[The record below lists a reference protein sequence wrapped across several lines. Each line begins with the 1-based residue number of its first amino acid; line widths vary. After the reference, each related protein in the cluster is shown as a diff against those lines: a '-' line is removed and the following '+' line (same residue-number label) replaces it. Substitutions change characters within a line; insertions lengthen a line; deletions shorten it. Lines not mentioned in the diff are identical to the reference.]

1 MGFDQDWEKT
11 YASGT
16 HLSVWPWSD
25 IVSLVNRHCKPLIT
39 KGGGRV
45 LELGC
50 GAGANIPLF
59 LALGM
64 DYYAIEGSQTI
75 VSQLHERY
83 PNLANKI
90 HIGDFTK
97 EQPFQIDFDIVIDR
111 ASLTCNTTSS
121 IKGALQIAFDSLKIG
136 GLFIGTDWYSQ
147 SHTDFKGG
155 EKSEDEFTRKN
166 HTKGQFVG
174 VGNVHFSDEPHL
186 RDLFSKFEIIF
197 MEEKL
202 FKRHEP
208 NDKHQF
214 ASWNIVARKIVTK
227 T

>member
-1 MGFDQDWEKT
+1 MGFDQDWENT

-45 LELGC
+45 VELGC
-50 GAGANIPLF
+50 GAGANIPFF

-64 DYYAIEGSQTI
+64 DYYAIEGSPTI
-75 VSQLHERY
+75 VRQLHKRY
-83 PNLANKI
+83 PELADKVKV
-90 HIGDFTK
+90 GDFTND
-97 EQPFQIDFDIVIDR
+97 QPFLNDFDIVIDR
-111 ASLTCNTTSS
+111 ASLTHNTTKA
-121 IKGALQIAFDSLKIG
+121 IRQALQIAYDSLKVG
-136 GLFIGTDWYSQ
+136 GIFIGTDWFSKN
-147 SHTDFKGG
+147 HTDFKGG
-155 EKSEDEFTRKN
+155 EKSEDEFTRNN
-166 HTKGQFVG
+166 HTKGQFIG

-202 FKRHEP
+202 FKRHP
-208 NDKHQF
+208 YVL
-214 ASWNIVARKIVTK
+214 I
-227 T
+227 